1 MYRNQRETSNQPMY
15 GSNSLDYVDNSQQN
29 FTNYRSNT
37 SICQNNSNVDAFL
50 YNNIPNSPSS
60 SYLTSSNN
68 MTAMG
73 AGNNIIPHQQ
83 GGIARGVAK
92 PSSIEMPQQ
101 QFPDNGYV
109 DQQHEFNYPYSGGNS
124 EVWQQE
130 QVMAQQAQQLAT
142 SPINSWQQQADAFNV
157 GSPSAAAAAWQ
168 QQGQPLSDSLHIGSP
183 SASLNMQQLTNNL
196 TDGHQLGSPS
206 IPAWPMQGHDV
217 RESGLAP
224 PSIQNNV
231 DQSNPPP
238 IRGLEFLYRE
248 TDRLMRNRSISM
260 SDVLHTRSEMRRNF
274 DFIEHEVASLRLD
287 ENQPATLN
295 DQYAMRRGSGTFHRP
310 PAAVRG
316 QTALN
321 DFGRRRFPSMDPAI
335 FSSNGG
341 QESVLSSLLSNSSSP
356 IFSQDSIWSPLVK
369 PSTSISPIDSSGSEE
384 NPIEEFVFQSDDD
397 DDNDLMKKCATDKKP
412 SKSKKKLQKCEATSS
427 LHVAQQP
434 VQKPT
439 EMINVTRPAVPECKN
454 PSVEAVVGSPA
465 GVASWSQIV
474 RSKSVTQ
481 VCYIFGK
488 LMKIHLIKPLIQGCI
503 LTTLL

>member
-1 MYRNQRETSNQPMY
+1 MYRNQRETSNQTMY

-73 AGNNIIPHQQ
+73 GNNMIIPQQQQ
-83 GGIARGVAK
+83 GGLARGVAK
-92 PSSIEMPQQ
+92 PSSIEMPHQ
-101 QFPDNGYV
+101 QFPDNSYV
-109 DQQHEFNYPYSGGNS
+109 DQQHEFNYPYSGGTG

-130 QVMAQQAQQLAT
+130 QHMAQQVQQLAT

-157 GSPSAAAAAWQ
+157 GSPSAAAAWQ
-168 QQGQPLSDSLHIGSP
+168 QQGQPLSDNLHIGSP
-183 SASLNMQQLTNNL
+183 SAALNIQQLTNNL
-196 TDGHQLGSPS
+196 SDGHQIGSPS

-217 RESGLAP
+217 REGGLAP

-231 DQSNPPP
+231 VDQPNPP

-287 ENQPATLN
+287 ENQPATLTN

-310 PAAVRG
+310 AAAVRG

-397 DDNDLMKKCATDKKP
+397 DDDSDLMKKCVTDKKP

-427 LHVAQQP
+427 LQVAQP
-434 VQKPT
+434 FQKPT
-439 EMINVTRPAVPECKN
+439 DMNKLTRPAADCKN

-474 RSKSVTQ
+474 RSKSVSQ
-481 VCYIFGK
+481 VCYTSNG
-488 LMKIHLIKPLIQGCI
+488 
-503 LTTLL
+503 